1 MEVANRTPTE
11 LSYDLDILEA
21 KLDMLETTMRNT
33 IAWYVFEKGTIY
45 NHVKK
50 NDLTHGQ
57 FGDWLKKRGE
67 SWSFA
72 NKCMNVVNNLN
83 PNSYTSTNLGL
94 TALDIIATMQPEQRE
109 IEHEVVEVKEINNK
123 KVAVPTG
130 KFKLCKDMT
139 VKELRNVKKVLEG
152 KIEVIEGEKEK
163 LVASNNKLTSENSK
177 LESANKKLNS
187 QVDRLV
193 DENDDLHDELS
204 KKPKEVI
211 VEKEVEKIVEVIK
224 EVKVQDDTVEELYEN
239 YKLLSD
245 ELNRTQEKLLQY
257 EKGEYKETNYE
268 KEIKDN
274 ILEINMI
281 EFNSTLKKLTEKYVF
296 FTEYN
301 LKKLN
306 SDILDEFVN
315 NATNLVELLEE
326 IIYNVGGK

>member
-211 VEKEVEKIVEVIK
+211 VEKEVEKIVEVEKVIYK
-224 EVKVQDDTVEELYEN
+224 ENEEIDNLYNN
-239 YKLLSD
+239 YKILSD
-245 ELNRTQEKLLQY
+245 ELQATQKQLLMYQNS
-257 EKGEYKETNYE
+257 ET
-268 KEIKDN
+268 EIKN
-274 ILEINMI
+274 QTFEIEEMLPKAIVTMN
-281 EFNSTLKKLTEKYVF
+281 ELFKQFNFLIKNADGL
-296 FTEYN
+296 
-301 LKKLN
+301 
-306 SDILDEFVN
+306 SDVDI
-315 NATNLVELLEE
+315 ELLD
-326 IIYNVGGK
+326 IFVDTFNDTNNIFNQLSKYI